1 MAKFRC
7 GEIKIIKRKAEK
19 LIIQN
24 NSSIPRIAVES
35 L

>member
-1 MAKFRC
+1 MKM
-7 GEIKIIKRKAEK
+7 KIGK